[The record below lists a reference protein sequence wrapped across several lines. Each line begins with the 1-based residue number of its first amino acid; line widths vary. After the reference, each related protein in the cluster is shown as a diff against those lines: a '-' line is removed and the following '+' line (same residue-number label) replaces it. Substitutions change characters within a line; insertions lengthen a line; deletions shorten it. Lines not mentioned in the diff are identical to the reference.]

1 MSDKYYCVEAA
12 KTGRSKCLYC
22 KKGIGGCELRLGE
35 SNDEKGT
42 LTRWLHL
49 YCVTQYLDAA
59 PETSIISGFD
69 TLSSSDKK
77 TVEKELS
84 SSGKRIT
91 TKPPTKKKAAP
102 VKKRAKEESS
112 ESEESESGGSGS
124 ESEVES
130 SSDEKSKKRKKAPAK
145 AKSPAS
151 KKFKYDAATLKKLDQ
166 YRDEL
171 ADKKVDELRE
181 MLRANDQT
189 MKGTK
194 SELITKVADG
204 MALGRIPRCPKCF
217 AGRLRFESGKYICPG
232 YGDDEGKFHRC
243 TYKANFAD
251 IKREDWQL
259 S

>member
-22 KKGIGGCELRLGE
+22 KKGIGESELRLGE

-59 PETSIISGFD
+59 PETSIITGFD
-69 TLSSSDKK
+69 GLSSTDKK

-91 TKPPTKKKAAP
+91 TKPPPKKKAAP
-102 VKKRAKEESS
+102 VKKKVVTKDESS
-112 ESEESESGGSGS
+112 ESDESGSDPSESESEEGSS
-124 ESEVES
+124 E
-130 SSDEKSKKRKKAPAK
+130 KTKKRKKAPAK
-145 AKSPAS
+145 TKSPVS
-151 KKFKYDAATLKKLDQ
+151 KKFKHDAATLKKIEQ

-171 ADKKVDELRE
+171 GDKKVDELKE
-181 MLRANDQT
+181 MLRSNDQAL
-189 MKGTK
+189 KGTK
-194 SELITKVADG
+194 SELIAKVADG

-217 AGRLRFESGKYICPG
+217 GGRLRFENGKYICPG
-232 YGDDEGKFHRC
+232 YGDDEGKYHRC
-243 TYKANFAD
+243 TFKSAD
-251 IKREDWQL
+251 VKREEWVG
-259 S
+259 ST